1 VQDTIAD
8 ILFHDL
14 SKRLAGSS
22 FDDRRVWAREITAQ
36 KDTLEKLLPLLFGD
50 KKTAYRFSWL
60 LSDVGETDKDAL
72 LNVLPY
78 LFENRQKVTAKDF
91 EQQFVKYWRIC
102 GVPEVH
108 KGAAIDMMFSFL
120 VDPKVNTHIKTISL
134 TVLHRLCD
142 EYPELKNELKL
153 CIEDQLDH
161 STVSFNKTANKI
173 LSEL

>member
-1 VQDTIAD
+1 MQDTITD

-14 SKRLAGSS
+14 SKHLANSS
-22 FDDRRVWAREITAQ
+22 FADRRVWAKEITAEHG
-36 KDTLEKLLPLLFGD
+36 TLQKLLPLLFGE

-60 LSDVGETDKDAL
+60 LSDVGDADKDVLFDA
-72 LNVLPY
+72 LPY
-78 LFENRQKVTAKDF
+78 LFDNRHKITAPGF

-108 KGAAIDMMFSFL
+108 KGEAIDLMFGYIL
-120 VDPKVNTHIKTISL
+120 DPKVNTHIKTISL
-134 TVLHRLCD
+134 TVLHSLCN

-153 CIEDQLDH
+153 CIEDQLEH
-161 STVSFNKTANKI
+161 ATVSFRKTADKI